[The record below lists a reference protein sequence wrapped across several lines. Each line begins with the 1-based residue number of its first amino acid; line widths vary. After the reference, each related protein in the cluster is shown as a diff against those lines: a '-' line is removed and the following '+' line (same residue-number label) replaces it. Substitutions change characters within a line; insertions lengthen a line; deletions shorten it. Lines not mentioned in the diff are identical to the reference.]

1 MVLNFGG
8 NDMLMMRRKTNE
20 LLLGGSQEKLLIER
34 NVSIFML
41 LILIETY
48 LEPTITVI
56 TIFS

>member
-20 LLLGGSQEKLLIER
+20 LLLGGAQEKLLIER